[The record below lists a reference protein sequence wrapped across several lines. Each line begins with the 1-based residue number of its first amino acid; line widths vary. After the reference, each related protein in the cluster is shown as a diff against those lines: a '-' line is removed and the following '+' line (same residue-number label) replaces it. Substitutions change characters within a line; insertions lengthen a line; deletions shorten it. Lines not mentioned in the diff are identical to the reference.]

1 MEFNE
6 VIEVIEE
13 NGFRKAM
20 AGAMAGAALLGATA
34 GPTVVNYAKMTPQ
47 QRQERY
53 LEKRNQKNQEQYLKV
68 EAKNLARLYKE
79 TQTGKSGSMA
89 ALKAEL
95 SIISR
100 DDFDELMSSKKLE
113 KEVGNKVDAHKISLI
128 YRNIKNSK

>member
-13 NGFRKAM
+13 GNGFRKAM

-34 GPTVVNYAKMTPQ
+34 GPAVVNYAKMTPQ

-53 LEKRNQKNQEQYLKV
+53 FEKLDKKNQKQYIKV
-68 EAKNLARLYKE
+68 ETNQIARLYKE
-79 TQTGKSGSMA
+79 AKTGKPGSMA

-95 SIISR
+95 SIISQ
-100 DDFDELMSSKKLE
+100 DDFDEL
-113 KEVGNKVDAHKISLI
+113 
-128 YRNIKNSK
+128 KNSKHFANAVGGKVAVNEIDIIRRETKKR